1 MSHITKLSIK
11 NYRGIKELTHDFG
24 NEKFIVLIGRG
35 DSGKSTILSA
45 IYAVL
50 SPSWNMTFSDLD
62 FYNQDTTNP
71 IEIEATLKELP
82 TELLTES
89 KYGLYIQNDFN
100 EDGRQEELSIIIKLT
115 VDDTLEPHWVVK
127 AREGSDNDDKPISGA
142 DRALIAVN
150 FITDYTDNQFA
161 YNRQSPLYALT
172 KTKLAKNRNVTIE
185 HVKSELIRSIASST
199 SDNKL
204 LQPLNEPLDELKQTA
219 EKLGLNV
226 TELCAQLDIKEN
238 PYTGNSIALHDNS
251 LPYRLH
257 GKGSKRLMS
266 IAIQSEMTKQ
276 GGIILIDEI
285 EQGLEPDRIITLVR
299 ILKTTA
305 AGQVFITTH
314 SLNVVVEAEWHNL
327 FIVNKGAKI
336 LYVLNEELNG
346 CRRSNPQALFAR
358 KIICCEGK
366 TELGFLRYL
375 DTWIKRKYKTSFSA
389 KGVIL
394 VNAAGGNKMFTYA
407 IELKRLG
414 YDTCVFADNDNAKEL
429 GDGIKAAA
437 KNEVKMF
444 LCENGYCIERQLI
457 MDLPWSYI
465 EQIVKCPQKNFPS
478 MHISSTDQLCKQI
491 EAATD
496 EKAQNEIREE
506 ISKSSIVKS
515 KEWFK
520 HIPGGEFLGSVFIA
534 AYNDM
539 DCNKKMKQ
547 NVESLLKWCGII

>member
-1 MSHITKLSIK
+1 MSHITRLSIK
-11 NYRGIKELTHDFG
+11 NYRGIKDLTHEFG

-62 FYNQDTTNP
+62 FHDQNTTVP

-82 TELLTES
+82 NELLTES
-89 KYGLYIQNDFN
+89 KYGLYIQNDLN
-100 EDGRQEELSIIIKLT
+100 EDCQQEDLSIIVKLT
-115 VDDTLEPHWVVK
+115 VDETLEPHWVVK
-127 AREGSDNDDKPISGA
+127 AREGLDNDDKPISGA

-172 KTKLAKNRNVTIE
+172 KTKLAENKTIE
-185 HVKSELIRSIASST
+185 RVKSELIRSMASSA
-199 SDNKL
+199 SEKDL
-204 LQPLNEPLDELKQTA
+204 LQPLNAPLEELKRTA

-226 TELCAQLDIKEN
+226 TDLCAQLDIKEN
-238 PYTGNSIALHDNS
+238 PYTGNSISLHNDS

-276 GGIILIDEI
+276 GGIVLIDEI

-305 AGQVFITTH
+305 TGQVFITTH
-314 SLNVVVEAEWHNL
+314 SLNVVLEAEWHDL
-327 FIVNKGAKI
+327 FIVNKGTNT
-336 LYVLNEELNG
+336 LYVLDEELNG
-346 CRRSNPQALFAR
+346 CRRSNPQALFAK

-375 DTWIKRKYKTSFSA
+375 DTWIYDKYQTTFSA
-389 KGVIL
+389 KGVVL
-394 VNAAGGNKMFTYA
+394 VNAAGGNKMYSYA
-407 IELKRLG
+407 IGLKKLG

-429 GDGIKAAA
+429 EYGIKTAI
-437 KNEVKMF
+437 EDGVEMF
-444 LCENGYCIERQLI
+444 LCEEGYCIERQLI
-457 MDLPWSYI
+457 TDLPWNYI
-465 EQIVKCPQKNFPS
+465 EQIVKCPQKDFPYT
-478 MHISSTDQLCKQI
+478 HINLTEQFYKKI
-491 EAATD
+491 EDATD
-496 EKAQNEIREE
+496 EKAQNEMREE
-506 ISKSSIVKS
+506 IIKMSIAKN

-534 AYNDM
+534 AYNDIDSNTEM
-539 DCNKKMKQ
+539 KK
-547 NVESLLKWCGII
+547 NVESILKWCNII

>member
-1 MSHITKLSIK
+1 MSHITRLSIK
-11 NYRGIKELTHDFG
+11 NYRGMKELTHEFD

-62 FYNQDTTNP
+62 FHNQNTTTP

-82 TELLTES
+82 NELLKES
-89 KYGLYIQNDFN
+89 KYGLYIQNDLD
-100 EDGRQEELSIIIKLT
+100 EDVGQKELSIIVKLT
-115 VDDTLEPHWVVK
+115 VDETLEPHWVVR
-127 AREGSDNDDKPISGA
+127 ARVGTDIDDKPISGA
-142 DRALIAVN
+142 DRALLGVN

-172 KTKLAKNRNVTIE
+172 KVNLAGNKTIE
-185 HVKSELIRSIASST
+185 RVKSELIRSMASSA
-199 SDNKL
+199 SEKDL
-204 LQPLNEPLDELKQTA
+204 LQPLNAPLEELKRTA

-226 TELCAQLDIKEN
+226 TDLCAQLDIKEN
-238 PYTGNSIALHDNS
+238 PYTGNSISLHDES

-276 GGIILIDEI
+276 GGIVLIDEI
-285 EQGLEPDRIITLVR
+285 EQGLEPDRIISLVR

-314 SLNVVVEAEWHNL
+314 SLNVVLEAEWHNL
-327 FIVNKGAKI
+327 FIASKGINTLHI
-336 LYVLNEELNG
+336 LDEEFDG
-346 CRRSNPQALFAR
+346 CRRSNPQALFAK

-375 DTWIKRKYKTSFSA
+375 DTWIYDKYHTSLSA
-389 KGVIL
+389 KGVVL
-394 VNAAGGNKMFTYA
+394 VNAAGGNKMYSYA
-407 IELKRLG
+407 IKLKKLG
-414 YDTCVFADNDNAKEL
+414 YETCVFADNDNAKE
-429 GDGIKAAA
+429 IKAEISVAIE
-437 KNEVKMF
+437 NGIEMF
-444 LCENGYCIERQLI
+444 VCEEGYCIERQII
-457 MDLPWSYI
+457 MDLPWNAV
-465 EQIVKCPQKNFPS
+465 EKIVNCPQNGFPNN
-478 MHISSTDQLCKQI
+478 HINLDEQFLRKI
-491 EAATD
+491 DEATD
-496 EKAQNEIREE
+496 KHAQNEIREE
-506 ISKSSIVKS
+506 IIKMSIAKN

-534 AYNDM
+534 AYNDI
-539 DCNKKMKQ
+539 DSNTKMKQ
-547 NVESLLKWCGII
+547 NVESILKWCNII

>member
-1 MSHITKLSIK
+1 MSHITRLSIK
-11 NYRGIKELTHDFG
+11 NYRGIKDLTHEFG

-62 FYNQDTTNP
+62 FHNQNTTTP
-71 IEIEATLKELP
+71 IEIEVTLKELP
-82 TELLTES
+82 NELLTES
-89 KYGLYIQNDFN
+89 KYGLYIQNDLD
-100 EDGRQEELSIIIKLT
+100 EDVSQKELSIIVKLT
-115 VDDTLEPHWVVK
+115 VDETLEPHWVVR
-127 AREGSDNDDKPISGA
+127 ARVGTDIEDKPISGA
-142 DRALIAVN
+142 DRALIGVN

-172 KTKLAKNRNVTIE
+172 KVNLAGNKTIE
-185 HVKSELIRSIASST
+185 RVKSELIRSMASSA
-199 SDNKL
+199 SEKDL
-204 LQPLNEPLDELKQTA
+204 LQPLNAPLEELKRTA

-226 TELCAQLDIKEN
+226 TDLCAQLDIKEN
-238 PYTGNSIALHDNS
+238 PYTGNSISLHDES

-276 GGIILIDEI
+276 GGIVLIDEI
-285 EQGLEPDRIITLVR
+285 EQGLEPDRIISLVR

-314 SLNVVVEAEWHNL
+314 SLNVVLEAEWHNL
-327 FIVNKGAKI
+327 FIVNKGTNT
-336 LYVLNEELNG
+336 LHVLDEELNG

-375 DTWIKRKYKTSFSA
+375 DTWIYDKYHTSLSA
-389 KGVIL
+389 KGVVL
-394 VNAAGGNKMFTYA
+394 VNAAGGNKMYSYA
-407 IELKRLG
+407 VKLKKLG
-414 YDTCVFADNDNAKEL
+414 YETCVFADNDNAKE
-429 GDGIKAAA
+429 IKAEISVAIE
-437 KNEVKMF
+437 NDIKMF
-444 LCENGYCIERQLI
+444 LCEEGYCIERQII
-457 MDLPWSYI
+457 MDLPWDTV
-465 EQIVKCPQKNFPS
+465 EKIVNCPQNGFPNN
-478 MHISSTDQLCKQI
+478 HINLDEQFLRKI
-491 EAATD
+491 DEATD
-496 EKAQNEIREE
+496 KQAQNEIREE
-506 ISKSSIVKS
+506 IIKMSIAKN

-534 AYNDM
+534 AYNDI
-539 DCNKKMKQ
+539 DSNTKMKQ
-547 NVESLLKWCGII
+547 NVESILKWCNII

>member
-11 NYRGIKELTHDFG
+11 NYRGIKELSHDFG

-62 FYNQDTTNP
+62 FYNQDTANS

-100 EDGRQEELSIIIKLT
+100 EDGRKEELSIIIKLT
-115 VDDTLEPHWVVK
+115 VDETLEPHWVVK

-185 HVKSELIRSIASST
+185 RVKSELIRSIASSA
-199 SDNKL
+199 SDNDL
-204 LQPLNEPLDELKQTA
+204 LQPLNEPLEELKQTA

-226 TELCAQLDIKEN
+226 TDLCAQLDIKEN
-238 PYTGNSIALHDNS
+238 PYTGNSIALHDDS

-276 GGIILIDEI
+276 GGIVLIDEI

-299 ILKTTA
+299 ILNSTRS
-305 AGQVFITTH
+305 GQIFITTH

-327 FIVNKGAKI
+327 FIVNKNANM
-336 LYVLNEELNG
+336 LYVLDEELNG

-366 TELGFLRYL
+366 TEFGFLRYL
-375 DTWIKRKYKTSFSA
+375 DSWIYDKYHINLSA
-389 KGVIL
+389 KGVVL
-394 VNAAGGNKMFTYA
+394 VNAAGGNKMFSYA
-407 IELKRLG
+407 VKLKDLG
-414 YDTCVFADNDNAKEL
+414 YDACVFADNDNAKEL
-429 GDGIKAAA
+429 EPVIKAAT
-437 KNEVKMF
+437 KKGIDMF
-444 LCENGYCIERQLI
+444 LCEEGACIERQLI
-457 MDLPWSYI
+457 MDLPWNYI
-465 EQIVKCPQKNFPS
+465 EQIINCPQKDFPYT
-478 MHISSTDQLCKQI
+478 HIILTEQFYKKFD
-491 EAATD
+491 EATD
-496 EKAQNEIREE
+496 EKAQNEMREE
-506 ISKSSIVKS
+506 IIKLSIVKN

-539 DCNKKMKQ
+539 DSNKKMKQ
-547 NVESLLKWCGII
+547 NIESLLKWCDII

>member
-172 KTKLAKNRNVTIE
+172 KTKLAGNRTIE
-185 HVKSELIRSIASST
+185 RVKSELIRSMASSA
-199 SDNKL
+199 SDNDL
-204 LQPLNEPLDELKQTA
+204 LQPLNAPLEELKHTA

-226 TELCAQLDIKEN
+226 TDLCAQLDIKEN
-238 PYTGNSIALHDNS
+238 PYTGNSISLHDNS

-266 IAIQSEMTKQ
+266 IAIQYEMTKK

-327 FIVNKGAKI
+327 FIVNKNANM
-336 LYVLNEELNG
+336 LYVLDEEIDG

-375 DTWIKRKYKTSFSA
+375 DIWIKGKYKTSFSA
-389 KGVIL
+389 KGVVL

-429 GDGIKAAA
+429 GDGIRAAA

-444 LCENGYCIERQLI
+444 LCENGNCIERQLI
-457 MDLPWSYI
+457 MDLPWNYI
-465 EQIVKCPQKNFPS
+465 EQIINCPQKDFPYT
-478 MHISSTDQLCKQI
+478 HINLTEQFYKKI
-491 EAATD
+491 EEATD
-496 EKAQNEIREE
+496 EKAQNEMREE
-506 ISKSSIVKS
+506 IIKLSIAKN

-539 DCNKKMKQ
+539 DSNKKMKQ
-547 NVESLLKWCGII
+547 NIESLLRWCDII